1 MCALRLGVDVPGM
14 VVALV
19 PVEMDLELD
28 LDLRD
33 SRRESLL
40 SGFWSLSRGHSGQP
54 GLPCPQTRERH
65 PSGCLSA
72 SLVVLLPRLFR
83 RRF

>member
-1 MCALRLGVDVPGM
+1 M

-28 LDLRD
+28 LDLR
-33 SRRESLL
+33 ESLL
-40 SGFWSLSRGHSGQP
+40 SGFWSLSRRHSDQP

-72 SLVVLLPRLFR
+72 SLVVLLPSRLQAPI
-83 RRF
+83 